1 MLCGNKEM
9 DGPGLI
15 TVSSPYS
22 VVETIDTLK
31 STLESMGLKI
41 FARIDHAGEAERA
54 GLSMRPTQLLIFGSP
69 TAGTPVMVA
78 APTSAIDLPL
88 KVLAWQDAAGKVWIS
103 YNRPEYLAHRHG
115 IPEELLKNIAGVGP
129 IIDKT
134 FK

>member
-1 MLCGNKEM
+1 M